1 MLINVFSGSE
11 GVADAYASWNGD
23 HSVTGMPATIAR
35 LV

>member
-1 MLINVFSGSE
+1 MPINVLRESE